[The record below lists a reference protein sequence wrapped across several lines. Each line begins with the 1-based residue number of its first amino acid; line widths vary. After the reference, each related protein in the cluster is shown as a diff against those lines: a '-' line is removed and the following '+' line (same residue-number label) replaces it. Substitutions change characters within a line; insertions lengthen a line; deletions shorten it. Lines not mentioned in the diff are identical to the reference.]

1 MNLEQ
6 SQARRLREF
15 LDGRLAHFKPSFRGH
30 AEREDPIGLV
40 YPYLGSP
47 RDAEVAALISSSLA
61 YGQRKV
67 FVPIVA
73 RLLSEMGPSP
83 YEFVMDDGYLRR
95 FDWFKYRF
103 NTADDLQCLLFALKH
118 VLNVY
123 GSLESA
129 LVLGFDPDV
138 DSTVYSSLAAF
149 VALLRGL
156 DFSHCGMP
164 TEGSRGFSYLLP
176 DPHLGGACKRL
187 NMMLRWMLR
196 KDEVDLGLWTGIYLD
211 RLIIPLDTHVQSVS
225 LKLGLTTK
233 TGSTWRCAEDITHSL
248 RQLDPRDP
256 LKYDF
261 LLFSLGAW
269 KEL

>member
-1 MNLEQ
+1 MNLDQ
-6 SQARRLREF
+6 SQTGRLREY
-15 LDGRLAHFKPSFRGH
+15 LDGRLAKLKPTFRAH

-40 YPYLGSP
+40 YPYADRP
-47 RDAEVAALISSSLA
+47 RDVEVAALLASSLA

-67 FVPIVA
+67 FVPVVS

-83 YEFVMDDGYLRR
+83 YEFVMNDGYMRR

-103 NTADDLQCLLFALKH
+103 NSEDDIRCLFYAMKH
-118 VLNVY
+118 VITIY

-129 LVLGFDPDV
+129 LVVEADSGSP
-138 DSTVYSSLAAF
+138 STVFSSLTSF
-149 VALLRGL
+149 VALLRGM
-156 DFSHCGMP
+156 DFSPCGTP
-164 TEGSRGFSYLLP
+164 PEGSSGLAYLLP
-176 DPHLGGACKRL
+176 DPHRGGACKRL
-187 NMMLRWMLR
+187 NMLLRWMFR
-196 KDEVDLGLWTGIYLD
+196 MDEVDLGLWTGISPD

-233 TGSTWRCAEDITHSL
+233 SGSTWRCAEDITHSL
-248 RQLDPRDP
+248 RQLDPTDP